1 MKAASYPSKLL
12 ILLLLTGVVSFVS
25 LMIGSADISL
35 SNLIKIL
42 FAGGGNEQLR
52 TIIFDIRLPR
62 ILLAVA
68 VGGGLSV
75 AGAVFQAI
83 LMNPLAE
90 PYILGISSG
99 GAFGAVLSFLLG
111 LSFLGTEILSFAGAL
126 AVIFLVFFLGRR
138 FGDLEPNVL
147 LLTGV
152 MVGAFFSA
160 VILLMISLLGDSLR
174 TAVFWLI
181 GNLSIASSGAYLF
194 VLPVSVIISVLLSV
208 NAQKY
213 NLLAMGDE
221 TAKHL
226 GVDTKKFKNFTYILA
241 SLLIGAVVSVSGI
254 IGFVGLLVPHLTR
267 LIFGIDNKIVIPASF
282 LIGASYLTL
291 ADSVAR
297 RIITPGR
304 TSRRCDNGDNRRAGF
319 YLSFETKVLFIFVN
333 QLCHDQEKI
342 QKKPF

>member
-1 MKAASYPSKLL
+1 MAANKQINVRTYPAKLAVL
-12 ILLLLTGVVSFVS
+12 FIITVAVAFFSLL
-25 LMIGSADISL
+25 IGSADISF
-35 SNLIKIL
+35 SQLINIL
-42 FAGGGNEQLR
+42 FTGSGGESLR
-52 TIIFDIRLPR
+52 TIIFEIRLPR

-111 LSFLGTEILSFAGAL
+111 LTFIGTEILSFLGAVS
-126 AVIFLVFFLGRR
+126 VIFLVFFLGRR

-160 VILLMISLLGDSLR
+160 VILLMINLLGDSLR
-174 TAVFWLI
+174 MAVFWLI
-181 GNLSIASSGAYLF
+181 GNLSIASPNSYLF
-194 VLPVSVIISVLLSV
+194 VLPVSVVISIVLSL

-213 NLLAMGDE
+213 NLLAMGEE

-226 GVDTKKFKNFTYILA
+226 GISTKNFKSITYILA
-241 SLLIGAVVSVSGI
+241 SFLIGALVSVSGI

-282 LIGASYLTL
+282 FIGASYLTI
-291 ADSVAR
+291 ADSIAR
-297 RIITPGR
+297 RIISPAELPVGAVTAIIGAPVFIYLLR
-304 TSRRCDNGDNRRAGF
+304 KRF
-319 YLSFETKVLFIFVN
+319 YLYS
-333 QLCHDQEKI
+333 
-342 QKKPF
+342 